1 MKHRIHALIVLSI
14 MLLLTFFAISC
25 SNNDSSNL
33 IVKPHSGVRDDATV
47 NNPPVDPESLPHR
60 GRIQIQGNDMNP
72 EKSSAWS
79 LYSPLTKQDGLNR
92 LDALYNALTT
102 RQKEDRVQAYAKAKA
117 FISAAPSTGYS
128 AVIRRTFQNSP
139 VRDNTIRID
148 IEILAGNAFIDD

>member
-1 MKHRIHALIVLSI
+1 MKHKIHTLRMFSI
-14 MLLLTFFAISC
+14 MLFFAFFAINC
-25 SNNDSSNL
+25 SNSDSNNAV
-33 IVKPHSGVRDDATV
+33 VKPHNGARDDVTV
-47 NNPPVDPESLPHR
+47 NNPPVDPEILPHR
-60 GRIQIQGNDMNP
+60 GRIQMQGNDMNP
-72 EKSSAWS
+72 EQSSAWS

-102 RQKEDRVQAYAKAKA
+102 RQKEDRAQAYARAKT
-117 FISAAPSTGYS
+117 FINAAPSTGYS